1 MLLNAIVLDDT
12 ETGLAREK
20 RIQFSLDNE
29 GRGGF
34 SYVNP
39 LHALW
44 LRAQAFPRARPCQ
57 SPVERPSQI

>member
-1 MLLNAIVLDDT
+1 VLLNAIVLDDT

-29 GRGGF
+29 GRGGL

-39 LHALW
+39 AARAL
-44 LRAQAFPRARPCQ
+44 AARPGFPPRKALPIAC
-57 SPVERPSQI
+57 